1 MALQELAV
9 FAAKMGST
17 SGILIGAGGN
27 ASYKTET
34 RLYITPSGSILKDI
48 KESDFLEIDRKLINF
63 ALETLTFNET
73 EIDKAFTNLLKS
85 SISSEKMSPSI
96 DTAFH
101 EVMPQKYVVHLHP
114 TKIIALTSSK
124 NGMRKCEELFPESL
138 WINSTAIGT
147 TLAKEIKSKLSEKLT
162 KIVFLKNHGVILAS
176 DELSEINS
184 MLEEIISIIDKQLET
199 AGIRAQSSCEI
210 DKETVLKT
218 APVIRSL
225 LADSERKTVI
235 SIPYSKLESCAIS
248 PEHLIFA
255 GNKVLNLNST
265 NNLSEIISEYTEQ
278 NGEQP
283 GVIAIEDKVVFV
295 CADSY
300 AMAALKSE
308 YFSDAVLVN
317 IYSEAF
323 GGLELLDSNAMEKIK
338 TILSKKDTC
347 SDNAALSGKIAIV
360 TGGAQGFGY
369 GITEGLVQRGATV
382 AIADLNIQ
390 GAKDAA
396 DKLNETYGK
405 NKVLALEVNIA
416 NEESVE
422 KMMEELVMT
431 CGGLDLFVANAGV
444 LKAGSVKTFE
454 KKDWDFVTNI
464 NYTGYYIC
472 TKYVSRV
479 MSLQNSAGGSWT
491 DIVQINSKSGLEGSN
506 KNAAYAGSKFGT
518 IGLTQSFAL
527 ELVSDKI
534 KVNSVC
540 PGNFFDGPLWSDPD
554 RGLFVQYLNSN
565 KVPGAES
572 VEDVKKFYEAK
583 VPMNRGCFPS
593 DVVKAITYCVL
604 QQYETGQAVP
614 VSGGQVMLN

>member
-9 FAAKMGST
+9 LAAEMGST
-17 SGILIGAGGN
+17 SGVLIGAGGN

-34 RLYITPSGSILKDI
+34 KLYITPSGSILKDI
-48 KESDFLEIDRKLINF
+48 KESDFLEIDRKVIDF
-63 ALETLTFNET
+63 AMESLTFTEA
-73 EIDKAFTNLLKS
+73 EIDKAFTSLLKA
-85 SISSEKMSPSI
+85 SIGSENMTPSI

-101 EVMPQKYVVHLHP
+101 EVMPQKYVLHLHP
-114 TKIIALTSSK
+114 TKVIALTSSK
-124 NGMRKCEELFPESL
+124 NGMEKCAELFPESL
-138 WINSTAIGT
+138 LIDSTAIGT
-147 TLAKEIKSKLSEKLT
+147 TLAKEIKSKLSDKQT
-162 KIVFLKNHGVILAS
+162 KIVFLKNHGMILAS
-176 DELSEINS
+176 NELAEINS
-184 MLEEIISIIDKQLET
+184 MLEEIISAIDKQLDA
-199 AGIRAQSSCEI
+199 AGITSPSLSDF
-210 DKETVLKT
+210 DKETVLQT
-218 APVIRSL
+218 APILRSL
-225 LADSERKTVI
+225 LSNPERKTVI
-235 SIPYSKLESCAIS
+235 SLPYSKLDSCAIS

-255 GNKVLNLNST
+255 GDKVLNLDNT
-265 NNLSEIISEYTEQ
+265 DNLAEAITEYTEQ

-283 GVIAIEDKVVFV
+283 AVIAIKDKVVFV

-300 AMAALKSE
+300 AQAALKAE

-317 IYSEAF
+317 TYSEAF
-323 GGLELLDSNAMEKIK
+323 GGLELLNSDAMKNIK
-338 TILSKKDTC
+338 AILVKKSVC
-347 SDNAALSGKIAIV
+347 SDNATLNGKIAIV

-479 MSLQNSAGGSWT
+479 MALQNSAGGSWT

-506 KNAAYAGSKFGT
+506 RNAAYAGSKFGT